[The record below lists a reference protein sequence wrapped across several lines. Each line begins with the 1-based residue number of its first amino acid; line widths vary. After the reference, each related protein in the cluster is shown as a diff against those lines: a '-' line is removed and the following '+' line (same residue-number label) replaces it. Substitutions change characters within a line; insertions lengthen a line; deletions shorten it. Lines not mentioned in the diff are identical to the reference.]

1 MRLRVVGY
9 QVQVRLRTLLPCFHK
24 AHIENLA
31 LMVVGAFTGH
41 QGPSRAP
48 AEPGVTVH

>member
-24 AHIENLA
+24 ERSGEMGKRVL
-31 LMVVGAFTGH
+31 G
-41 QGPSRAP
+41 QQ
-48 AEPGVTVH
+48 

>member
-24 AHIENLA
+24 SKRPSSAA
-31 LMVVGAFTGH
+31 SARFGAFAGMKLRTK
-41 QGPSRAP
+41 PKA
-48 AEPGVTVH
+48 

>member
-31 LMVVGAFTGH
+31 LMVVGVVFAQSFSLR
-41 QGPSRAP
+41 PS
-48 AEPGVTVH
+48 